1 MNSYYRIGFDIIP
14 DSVKKRIR
22 DEAEKGARAGVAK
35 EIPRI
40 RREVRD
46 EATKAVGP
54 VARREAAA
62 GAKQAVLPMIIGSV
76 VLSGAAILI
85 ALGKK

>member
-1 MNSYYRIGFDIIP
+1 VNNYYRIGFDIIP